1 MSFVILKLA
10 SALFLSYF
18 MSCLLIKLF
27 KIVLQK
33 LQKKEF
39 SIIIILLLLLL
50 YYYYYYYFYYLLLL
64 ELQNYTKVPL
74 IRPPMG
80 PTQSGLNNESVLI
93 ASRS

>member
-1 MSFVILKLA
+1 MSFVILILA

-50 YYYYYYYFYYLLLL
+50 YYYYYIYYLLLL